1 MFKFKK
7 GLYMISYNIFIISC
21 AIIAAISVINYAN
34 YEIQQKNK
42 TSAFTL
48 YAIALVSVSLSVLQ
62 CFF

>member
-1 MFKFKK
+1 
-7 GLYMISYNIFIISC
+7 MISYNIFIISSAVVS
-21 AIIAAISVINYAN
+21 AILVINYAN
-34 YEIQQKNK
+34 YEISHKNK

>member
-1 MFKFKK
+1 
-7 GLYMISYNIFIISC
+7 MISYNIFIISC